1 MPINHITGN
10 AIMGKQM
17 ISQFASCGFML
28 EILYSF
34 VIIVCSLMIY
44 FGTKEL
50 YELSSHK
57 GIKYFRLSFLF
68 FAIAYFF
75 RSFIKFVVIYFNIES
90 IFNFSPKT
98 FGILFGSA
106 TMFVFMYFSAMAI
119 FYLLYSVMWKKL
131 EKSPNKIYLFHFF
144 AFIISLITIIFMNPF
159 VYLWMNLLLLSC
171 VIFIYY
177 LSRKQSKI
185 KKSKHNL
192 HIIYTLLF
200 SFWVLNIIDILIP
213 TFFKTFQLF
222 IYLASIFLFLLM
234 LYKVIK
240 KTGAN

>member
-68 FAIAYFF
+68 FAIFYYFF
-75 RSFIKFVVIYFNIES
+75 NYYNFYESVCLFMDEFIIAFLCY
-90 IFNFSPKT
+90 
-98 FGILFGSA
+98 
-106 TMFVFMYFSAMAI
+106 
-119 FYLLYSVMWKKL
+119 FYLL
-131 EKSPNKIYLFHFF
+131 
-144 AFIISLITIIFMNPF
+144 
-159 VYLWMNLLLLSC
+159 
-171 VIFIYY
+171 
-177 LSRKQSKI
+177 
-185 KKSKHNL
+185 
-192 HIIYTLLF
+192 
-200 SFWVLNIIDILIP
+200 SF
-213 TFFKTFQLF
+213 
-222 IYLASIFLFLLM
+222 
-234 LYKVIK
+234 K
-240 KTGAN
+240 KTIKN

>member
-75 RSFIKFVVIYFNIES
+75 RSFIKFIVMYFNIET

-98 FGILFGSA
+98 FGILFGPA

-213 TFFKTFQLF
+213 NFFKTSQLF
-222 IYLASIFLFLLM
+222 IYLASIFLFLFM

>member
-98 FGILFGSA
+98 
-106 TMFVFMYFSAMAI
+106 MAI

-171 VIFIYY
+171 VIFINA
-177 LSRKQSKI
+177 LQS
-185 KKSKHNL
+185 
-192 HIIYTLLF
+192 Y
-200 SFWVLNIIDILIP
+200 
-213 TFFKTFQLF
+213 
-222 IYLASIFLFLLM
+222 
-234 LYKVIK
+234 
-240 KTGAN
+240 

>member
-1 MPINHITGN
+1 
-10 AIMGKQM
+10 
-17 ISQFASCGFML
+17 
-28 EILYSF
+28 
-34 VIIVCSLMIY
+34 
-44 FGTKEL
+44 
-50 YELSSHK
+50 
-57 GIKYFRLSFLF
+57 
-68 FAIAYFF
+68 
-75 RSFIKFVVIYFNIES
+75 
-90 IFNFSPKT
+90 
-98 FGILFGSA
+98 
-106 TMFVFMYFSAMAI
+106 MYFSAMAI

-200 SFWVLNIIDILIP
+200 SFWVLNIIDIS
-213 TFFKTFQLF
+213 
-222 IYLASIFLFLLM
+222 SIFLFLFM

>member
-1 MPINHITGN
+1 MPINHMTGN
-10 AIMGKQM
+10 AIGMQM

-75 RSFIKFVVIYFNIES
+75 RSFIKFIVMYFNIET

-98 FGILFGSA
+98 FGILFGPA

>member
-1 MPINHITGN
+1 MPINHMTGN
-10 AIMGKQM
+10 AIGMQM

-75 RSFIKFVVIYFNIES
+75 RSFIKFIVMYFNIET

-98 FGILFGSA
+98 FGILFGPA
-106 TMFVFMYFSAMAI
+106 TMFVFM
-119 FYLLYSVMWKKL
+119 
-131 EKSPNKIYLFHFF
+131 
-144 AFIISLITIIFMNPF
+144 SLITIIFMNPF

-192 HIIYTLLF
+192 HIIYTL
-200 SFWVLNIIDILIP
+200 
-213 TFFKTFQLF
+213 
-222 IYLASIFLFLLM
+222 IF
-234 LYKVIK
+234 
-240 KTGAN
+240 